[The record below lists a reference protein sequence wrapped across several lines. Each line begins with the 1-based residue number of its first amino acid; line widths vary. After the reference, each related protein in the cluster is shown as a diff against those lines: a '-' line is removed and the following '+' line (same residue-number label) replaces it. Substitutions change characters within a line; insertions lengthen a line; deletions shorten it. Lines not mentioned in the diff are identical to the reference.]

1 MCDYR
6 TLLILLLL
14 IALIYLIK
22 TNRNCAVT
30 LGVAI
35 LLVVV
40 LSDYIKREKFQV
52 ADEKLFPVADEQL
65 FLSGKKDPIEMTQMQ
80 QEFKLDNLEQ
90 NISLV
95 KSMLQE
101 SLGDVAEKTIPK
113 ILIENSCVLPTDNN
127 IPENLASGSGNISA
141 NVPVKQEQA
150 DEL

>member
-40 LSDYIKREKFQV
+40 LSDYIKREKFQ
-52 ADEKLFPVADEQL
+52 VADEQL

-127 IPENLASGSGNISA
+127 IPENLASGSGNISD

>member
-22 TNRNCAVT
+22 TNRNCVVT

-35 LLVVV
+35 LLVVI
-40 LSDYIKREKFQV
+40 LSDYIKREKFKV
-52 ADEKLFPVADEQL
+52 ANEQL
-65 FLSGKKDPIEMTQMQ
+65 FLSGNKDPIEMTQMQ
-80 QEFKLDNLEQ
+80 QDFKMDNLEQ

-101 SLGDVAEKTIPK
+101 DLGDVAEKTIPK
-113 ILIENSCVLPTDNN
+113 IFIKNSCVPQTELN
-127 IPENLASGSGNISA
+127 IPANLASGSGNISA
-141 NVPVKQEQA
+141 DLPVNREQA
-150 DEL
+150 DRL

>member
-52 ADEKLFPVADEQL
+52 ADEKL

>member
-40 LSDYIKREKFQV
+40 LSDYIKREKFQ
-52 ADEKLFPVADEQL
+52 VADEQL